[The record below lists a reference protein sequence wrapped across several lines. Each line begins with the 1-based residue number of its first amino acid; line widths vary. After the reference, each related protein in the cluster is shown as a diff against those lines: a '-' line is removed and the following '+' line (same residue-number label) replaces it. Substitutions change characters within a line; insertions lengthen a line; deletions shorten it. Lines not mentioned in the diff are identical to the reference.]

1 VSAWVLVLLSLA
13 VIVLAGFVMLVSVR
27 VRRLDRL
34 HVRTDAARAGLE
46 SALERRATAALAV
59 ATALDGVRA
68 ARDRAEALRGAVDGA
83 RAARDAGGDREGA
96 ENVLGRELAA
106 VPRTGLPDA
115 VFEELVDAEQL
126 LILARRVHNDAVR
139 DTRQLRSRRLV
150 RWLHLA
156 GTAPMPEYFE
166 IADGPSLYRGAGVT
180 TAAPARRPVAPPA

>member
-1 VSAWVLVLLSLA
+1 VTLWLWVLLA
-13 VIVLAGFVMLVSVR
+13 LVVIAVVGVATLVSTR

-34 HVRTDAARAGLE
+34 HVRTDAARAGLQA
-46 SALERRATAALAV
+46 ALERRTAAALAV
-59 ATALDGVRA
+59 AAALDGVRA
-68 ARDRAEALRGAVDGA
+68 DALRAAVAGA
-83 RAARDAGGDREGA
+83 RAASVAGGDREGA

-115 VFEELVDAEQL
+115 VLEELVDAEQL

-139 DTRQLRSRRLV
+139 DTRELRSRRLV

-166 IADGPSLYRGAGVT
+166 IADAESPFHGAGVT

>member
-1 VSAWVLVLLSLA
+1 VTLWLWVLLA
-13 VIVLAGFVMLVSVR
+13 LVVIAVVGVATLISTR

-34 HVRTDAARAGLE
+34 HVRTDAARAGLQA
-46 SALERRATAALAV
+46 ALERRTVAALAV
-59 ATALDGVRA
+59 AAALDGIRDGGRADGLRA
-68 ARDRAEALRGAVDGA
+68 AVAGA
-83 RAARDAGGDREGA
+83 RAASVAGGDREGA

-115 VFEELVDAEQL
+115 VLEELVDAEQL

-139 DTRQLRSRRLV
+139 DTRELRSRRLV

-166 IADGPSLYRGAGVT
+166 IADAESPFHGAGVT

>member
-1 VSAWVLVLLSLA
+1 VIALGWVVVGLAVVVLVGLA
-13 VIVLAGFVMLVSVR
+13 TLVASR

-59 ATALDGVRA
+59 AAELAPASTERLRA
-68 ARDRAEALRGAVDGA
+68 AVAGA
-83 RAARDAGGDREGA
+83 RVAQVSGGDREAA

-115 VFEELVDAEQL
+115 VLEELVDAEQL

-139 DTRQLRSRRLV
+139 DTRELRSRRLV
-150 RWLHLA
+150 GWLHRA
-156 GTAPMPEYFE
+156 GTAPMPDYFE
-166 IADGPSLYRGAGVT
+166 IADSPSFYSGTGVT
-180 TAAPARRPVAPPA
+180 TDAPARPPLAPPA